1 MTAAANPIRFAV
13 IGCGVIGHTH
23 ARSIAAL
30 APDAE
35 LVLAIDV
42 HAELA
47 AALASEYGVDHA
59 SSLDAAFART
69 DIDAVAICTPSGTHA
84 EIAVAALAAGKH
96 VMVEKPLDVSL
107 AAAARVA
114 AAQRRTGLTVA
125 VISQHR
131 FDPSSETVY
140 RAVQDRRLGNL
151 TSAIASVAWWRT
163 QRYYDSSDWRGT
175 WALDGGGALMNQ
187 GIHTLDL
194 LVWMLGAPVEVSAWT
209 ARLAHERIEVEDTA
223 VATIRFANRAL
234 AVVHT
239 TTAAYPGVS
248 TRLQIHGDRGS
259 AIIDNDRLEFFHVA
273 PAGALV
279 PDYGAIGDGNQVDQ
293 VLARQR
299 PDRVAASDPGALSD
313 AHRDQYRDF
322 LDSISERREPRVGIT
337 DATTTL
343 AVILAIYESAKTG
356 APVNLARRTR
366 RISR

>member
-1 MTAAANPIRFAV
+1 VTAAEGPIRFAV
-13 IGCGVIGHTH
+13 VGCGVIGHTH

-35 LVLAIDV
+35 LVLAIDARAE
-42 HAELA
+42 HAASLA
-47 AALASEYGVDHA
+47 LEYGADHA
-59 SSLDAAFART
+59 RSLDAALART

-107 AAAARVA
+107 AAAARVT
-114 AAQRRTGLTVA
+114 AAQQRSGRTVA

-131 FDPSSETVY
+131 FDPASETVY
-140 RAVQDRRLGNL
+140 RAVQDGRLGNL
-151 TSAIASVAWWRT
+151 TSAIASVAWWRA
-163 QRYYDSSDWRGT
+163 QRYYDSGEWRGT
-175 WALDGGGALMNQ
+175 WSLDGGGALMNQ

-194 LVWMLGAPVEVSAWT
+194 LVWMLGTPVEVFAST

-223 VATIRFANRAL
+223 VATIRFANGAL
-234 AVVHT
+234 GVVHA

-273 PAGALV
+273 QADALV
-279 PDYGAIGDGNQVDQ
+279 PDYGTAGDGNQAEQ
-293 VLARQR
+293 LLPRSGS
-299 PDRVAASDPGALSD
+299 DRVAAADPGAVSD
-313 AHRDQYRDF
+313 AHGEQYRDF
-322 LDSISERREPRVGIT
+322 VDAITRRREPRVGIT

-343 AVILAIYESAKTG
+343 AVILAIYESARTG
-356 APVNLARRTR
+356 APVNLDH
-366 RISR
+366 